1 MAEVD
6 AKLSPSVDTAAQVV
20 RSEIRAFVL
29 SKKGDPEFT
38 TELRGLVETNLR
50 FATALLEAPA
60 ALSGISN
67 ERLNTLRLHA
77 AAVHAPEAAEP
88 VSVAAEVAGLDA
100 KLAKVAAEVPRSFY
114 DANIEKGMASHV
126 DINSPL
132 GGE

>member
-1 MAEVD
+1 M
-6 AKLSPSVDTAAQVV
+6 
-20 RSEIRAFVL
+20 
-29 SKKGDPEFT
+29 
-38 TELRGLVETNLR
+38 VETDLR

-67 ERLNTLRLHA
+67 ERLDTLRLHA
-77 AAVHAPEAAEP
+77 AAAHAPEAVER
-88 VSVAAEVAGLDA
+88 VSVAAEVAGLDTM
-100 KLAKVAAEVPRSFY
+100 LAKVAAEVPRSFY